1 MCIIRMLF
9 KVMER
14 ENNSPTGGVK
24 KREDQMRKIQL
35 EKTEETRRCVSKK

>member
-1 MCIIRMLF
+1 MCIISMLF

-14 ENNSPTGGVK
+14 ENNSPTEGVK